1 MGAALNAAAGMSAY
15 TLTDRG
21 TWLNFANKADL
32 KILVEGDP
40 GLVNRYDVI
49 LLDPV
54 KHPDAKHEAARR
66 LRDWL
71 DFTGRTVG
79 HRRLYR
85 PWRAAV
91 PSVGRGA
98 EVTALPRGRVFRL
111 KDLYRPSRWIRFRS

>member
-21 TWLNFANKADL
+21 TWLNFGNKADL
-32 KILVEGDP
+32 GILVEGDP

-71 DFTGRTVG
+71 ISPAGQSAIGAYTVHG
-79 HRRLYR
+79 EQLFH
-85 PWRAAV
+85 PSAAA
-91 PSVGRGA
+91 P
-98 EVTALPRGRVFRL
+98 
-111 KDLYRPSRWIRFRS
+111 K